1 MMFFFYFS
9 GYSKDMFTSGS
20 GRTMLCAKI
29 IKLFC
34 YNAYLSH
41 LCRRDVVND
50 IIFFY
55 TSGNC
60 KYMPSYVQS
69 EVLIYY

>member
-1 MMFFFYFS
+1 MFI
-9 GYSKDMFTSGS
+9 SGS
-20 GRTMLCAKI
+20 DCTMLCAKI

-34 YNAYLSH
+34 YNAYLSN
-41 LCRRDVVND
+41 LCHRGVVNY

-55 TSGNC
+55 ISGNC
-60 KYMPSYVQS
+60 KDIPSYVQS